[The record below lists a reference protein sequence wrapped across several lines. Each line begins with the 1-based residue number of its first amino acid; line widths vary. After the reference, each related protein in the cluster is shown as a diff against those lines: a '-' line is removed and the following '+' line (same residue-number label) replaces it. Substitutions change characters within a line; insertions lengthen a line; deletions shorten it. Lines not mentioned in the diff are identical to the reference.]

1 MTDVLVVLDD
11 AALAADTDQTTP
23 RLSKPSQELLTL
35 ALRFG
40 TVAVLSFIDGG
51 APLADAVGEFGA
63 DSLFVCPDPAVRDVL
78 VAAKAQVLEGLVGT
92 TGAAT
97 VLLPSSLE
105 GKELAARASI
115 RLSAGLITDAVD
127 VGVVDGIVV
136 TTQSVFAGGFSV
148 TARATT
154 PVLLV
159 TVKPN
164 AVTPEPA
171 PGPAPVTHSVAAPS
185 IGEPNGRI
193 VERTTRAATGRPD
206 LTEASIVVSGGRG
219 VGAAEKF
226 SEIEDLADALHGAV
240 GASRAAVDAGWYP
253 HAYQV
258 GQTGKTVS
266 PQVYIACGISGAI
279 QHRAGM
285 QTARVV
291 VAINTDAQAPIF
303 EMADLGIIGDLHDV
317 VPQAAEAAR
326 TRTT

>member
-11 AALAADTDQTTP
+11 AALAADGT
-23 RLSKPSQELLTL
+23 LSKPGQELLTIARRL
-35 ALRFG
+35 GA
-40 TVAVLSFIDGG
+40 VAVLSFADGG
-51 APLADAVGEFGA
+51 SPLADAVGEFGVA
-63 DSLFVCPDPAVRDVL
+63 GLFVCADPAVRDVL
-78 VAAKAQVLEGLVGT
+78 VAAKAQVLESLVGT
-92 TGAAT
+92 SGATT
-97 VLLPSSLE
+97 VLLASTLE

-127 VGVVDGIVV
+127 VALVDGVVV
-136 TTQSVFAGGFSV
+136 TTQSVFAGGYTV

-164 AVTPEPA
+164 SVTPEPVTV
-171 PGPAPVTHSVAAPS
+171 PAPAAQRVDAPPVAES
-185 IGEPNGRI
+185 NGRI
-193 VERTTRAATGRPD
+193 VECTARAATGRPD

-219 VGAAEKF
+219 VGAAENF
-226 SEIEDLADALHGAV
+226 SEIEGLADALHAAV

-285 QTARVV
+285 QTSRIV
-291 VAINTDAQAPIF
+291 VAINTDAEAPIF
-303 EMADLGIIGDLHDV
+303 DMADLGIVGDLHDV

-326 TRTT
+326 VRTT

>member
-11 AALAADTDQTTP
+11 SALAGDGT
-23 RLSKPSQELLTL
+23 LSKPSQELLTL
-35 ALRFG
+35 ARRLG
-40 TVAVLSFIDGG
+40 AIAVLSFTDGD
-51 APLADAVGEFGA
+51 AALADAAGTFGTG
-63 DSLFVCPDPAVRDVL
+63 SLFVCADPAVRGVL

-92 TGAAT
+92 TGART
-97 VLLPSSLE
+97 VLLQSTLE

-127 VGVVDGIVV
+127 VDLVDGSVV
-136 TTQSVFAGGFSV
+136 TTQSVFAGGYTV
-148 TARATT
+148 TARANT

-159 TVKPN
+159 TIKPN

-171 PGPAPVTHSVAAPS
+171 TVPAPAAQSVAAPAVAES
-185 IGEPNGRI
+185 NGRI
-193 VERTTRAATGRPD
+193 VDRTARAATGRPD

-219 VGAAEKF
+219 VGAAARF
-226 SEIEDLADALHGAV
+226 SEIEALADALHGAV

-285 QTARVV
+285 QTSRVV
-291 VAINTDAQAPIF
+291 VAVNTDAEAPIF
-303 EMADLGIIGDLHDV
+303 DMADLGIVGDLHDV

-326 TRTT
+326 VRTT

>member
-11 AALAADTDQTTP
+11 AALTADG

-35 ALRFG
+35 ARRLG
-40 TVAVLSFIDGG
+40 SSAVLSFVDGG
-51 APLADAVGEFGA
+51 APLAAAVGEFGA
-63 DSLFVCPDPAVRDVL
+63 RGLYICGDPAVRDVL
-78 VAAKAQVLEGLVGT
+78 VAAKAQVLESLVATAGVR
-92 TGAAT
+92 T

-105 GKELAARASI
+105 GREVAARASI
-115 RLSAGLITDAVD
+115 RLGAGLITDAVD
-127 VGVVDGIVV
+127 VALVDGVVV
-136 TTQSVFAGGFSV
+136 TTQSVFAGGYSV

-164 AVTPEPA
+164 AVTP
-171 PGPAPVTHSVAAPS
+171 APVTDAVPVPAPESVDAPPVQES
-185 IGEPNGRI
+185 AGRI
-193 VERTTRAATGRPD
+193 VERTARAATGRPD
-206 LTEASIVVSGGRG
+206 LSEASIVVSGGRG
-219 VGAAEKF
+219 VGAAGGF
-226 SEIEDLADALHGAV
+226 SEIESLADALGGAV

-285 QTARVV
+285 QTSRVV
-291 VAINTDAQAPIF
+291 VAVNTDSEAPIF
-303 EMADLGIIGDLHDV
+303 DMADLGIVGDLHTV

-326 TRTT
+326 NRSN